1 MRTIL
6 KMRTM
11 LMINVLMTETQMIT
25 TSTMTNH
32 LKRKKKEEEEEVDEG
47 KTKMVKAR
55 GEGRSTGLLPKHVGI
70 PQGGG
75 ATQG

>member
-1 MRTIL
+1 MRTML

-11 LMINVLMTETQMIT
+11 LMINELMMETQMIT
-25 TSTMTNH
+25 KLMMTNH
-32 LKRKKKEEEEEVDEG
+32 LNRKKKEEEEKVDDG

-70 PQGGG
+70 PQGSG
-75 ATQG
+75 ATQR